1 MPKADNPKLIIH
13 LDLLKPQSN
22 PEKIITKL
30 LRWVLSSGRYIFIFV
45 EALVLIAFIARF
57 KLDADLAK
65 NRELIE
71 EQIPYIESL
80 KPYEILIK
88 QTQLKLSTIG
98 SFRSNYTDYPQILKK
113 ISDQTPQGV
122 KLNSLNVK
130 IEKSNITIQMSA
142 QAQSNNDLATFIGGL
157 KEDSS
162 FSDINISSISFEKGI
177 INFTLNGLAS
187 LSNKGEN
194 P

>member
-45 EALVLIAFIARF
+45 ETLVLIAFIARF

-88 QTQLKLSTIG
+88 QTQLKLSTVG
-98 SFRSNYTDYPQILKK
+98 SFRSSYTDYPRILKK

-122 KLNSLNVK
+122 KLNSLNVQT
-130 IEKSNITIQMSA
+130 EKSKITIQMSA
-142 QAQSNNDLATFIGGL
+142 QAQSNNDLATFVGGL

-162 FSDINISSISFEKGI
+162 FSDINIPSISFEKGI

-187 LSNKGEN
+187 LSKGEN